1 MGWLMDLRYGYV
13 VFGPVEPRPQSRP
26 QPRPQQGGHPL
37 GDAES
42 ALLLL
47 GVVQVREGR
56 LRLRDTQEL
65 AQGTPA
71 LATVIINIT
80 R

>member
-1 MGWLMDLRYGYV
+1 MRCGYV
-13 VFGPVEPRPQSRP
+13 VFGPVEPRP

-37 GDAES
+37 GGAEF
-42 ALLLL
+42 ALLLP